1 MLYHISMVFY
11 FGKEQGDERLRM
23 KCKDLGMAF
32 VRQLS
37 GNSYGNDNGH
47 LHWVD
52 TYAENFMQKTENF
65 VAENVD
71 PCSGSAVS

>member
-1 MLYHISMVFY
+1 
-11 FGKEQGDERLRM
+11 
-23 KCKDLGMAF
+23 MAF
-32 VRQLS
+32 VLQLS
-37 GNSYGNDNGH
+37 GNSYGNDSGH

-52 TYAENFMQKTENF
+52 TCAENFMQKTENF